1 MNYFCKDGNIS
12 DKNPLFCKI
21 NHIKMKKIVLI
32 LLAFLFA
39 GFLMSSCR
47 SSSCAAYGE
56 TNQYQIETRY

>member
-1 MNYFCKDGNIS
+1 
-12 DKNPLFCKI
+12 
-21 NHIKMKKIVLI
+21 MKKIALI
-32 LLAFLFA
+32 LFALLFA

>member
-1 MNYFCKDGNIS
+1 
-12 DKNPLFCKI
+12 
-21 NHIKMKKIVLI
+21 MKKIVI
-32 LLAFLFA
+32 LVFALLFA